1 MAQRNLNAQHSEV
14 ITVERKAVQE
24 KKTLS
29 VKKQTHPHIYHD
41 HLIGSRLG
49 HFNGLFNKEKLHQNT
64 LVSI

>member
-1 MAQRNLNAQHSEV
+1 MHNIQRLSLWRE
-14 ITVERKAVQE
+14 KLYKK

-49 HFNGLFNKEKLHQNT
+49 HFNVLFNKEKLHQNT

>member
-1 MAQRNLNAQHSEV
+1 MHNIQRLSLWRE
-14 ITVERKAVQE
+14 KLYKK